1 VNAAP
6 PPRGRSAASIRPA
19 LAYARR
25 HRGRFVRELMDFV
38 RIPSVAA
45 EPGHAG
51 DVRRCAAW
59 LAARLAESGL
69 DARVMRT
76 RGQPLV
82 VARWTG
88 APGRPTVLVYGHY
101 DVQPAEDPS
110 SWSHPPFDPV
120 VRGADLLGR
129 GACDDKGQL
138 WAHVKAAESLLR
150 TAGRLPVNLLCLFEG
165 EEESGSGGL
174 LALLR
179 RPPPWLRADVALVS
193 DSPMRG
199 PGRPAVTCALR
210 GALSL
215 DVEVRGPGRELHSGL
230 YGGAVHNPLQALC
243 EIVAALHDGRGRIAI
258 PGLYATVPALSPAE
272 RAYLR
277 RTGPRES
284 EVGHDAGDPPA
295 LWGEAGFTPYERI
308 TLRPSLSVHGI
319 RGGYA
324 GDGAKAV
331 IPATASASLGI
342 RLVPGQEPEAVEALF
357 RRRIR
362 QLAPPSVRVRVR
374 TRFRARP
381 ARMDRRH
388 PAMRAAAAA
397 LRETFGREAVFLR
410 SGGTIPVVSA
420 LGEALRAPVV
430 LMGLA
435 LPDDRMHGPDEKMH
449 LPNLFRGIEASI
461 RFLHRVGG
469 MRGADAEESAAPR
482 HPSTRPRG
490 APACRAPNHPRTRT

>member
-1 VNAAP
+1 MD
-6 PPRGRSAASIRPA
+6 IDPA

-25 HRGRFVRELMDFV
+25 HRRRFVEELIRFV

-45 EPGHAG
+45 EPAHAA

-59 LAARLAESGL
+59 LARHLARIGL
-69 DARVMRT
+69 RARVLRT

-82 VARWTG
+82 AGAWMG

-120 VRGADLLGR
+120 VRGPHLLGR
-129 GACDDKGQL
+129 GASDDKGQL
-138 WAHVKAAESLLR
+138 WAHVKAAECLLR

-174 LALLR
+174 LELLR
-179 RPPPWLRADVALVS
+179 RPPPWLRADVVLVS
-193 DSPMRG
+193 DTPMRG

-215 DVEVRGPGRELHSGL
+215 EVEVRGPGRELHSGL

-243 EIVAALHDGRGRIAI
+243 EILAALHDGCGRIAI
-258 PGLYATVPALSPAE
+258 PGVYLTVPALSPAE

-277 RTGPRES
+277 RTGPTDE
-284 EVGHDAGDPPA
+284 EVRRDAGDPPA
-295 LWGEAGFTPYERI
+295 LWGEPGFTAYERI
-308 TLRPSLSVHGI
+308 TTRPSLSIHGI

-324 GDGAKAV
+324 GEGAKAV
-331 IPATASASLGI
+331 IPATATASVGM
-342 RLVPGQEPEAVEALF
+342 RLAPGQEPEAVEALF
-357 RRRIR
+357 RRRLA
-362 QLAPPSVRVRVR
+362 QLAPPTVRVRVR
-374 TRFRARP
+374 TLFRARG

-388 PAMRAAAAA
+388 PALRAAARA
-397 LRETFGREAVFLR
+397 LRQAFGRDAVFLR

-420 LGEALRAPVV
+420 LAEALRAPVV

-449 LPNLFRGIEASI
+449 LPNLFRGIEASL
-461 RFLHRVGG
+461 RFLHHVGG
-469 MRGADAEESAAPR
+469 MNEERGP
-482 HPSTRPRG
+482 
-490 APACRAPNHPRTRT
+490 

>member
-1 VNAAP
+1 MTAAP
-6 PPRGRSAASIRPA
+6 PPPGRAAASVAPA
-19 LAYARR
+19 LSYARR
-25 HRGRFVRELMDFV
+25 HRGRFVRELAELV

-45 EPGHAG
+45 EPAHAA
-51 DVRRCAAW
+51 DVRRCAEW
-59 LAARLAESGL
+59 LARHLAGIGL
-69 DARVMRT
+69 RARVLRT

-82 VARWTG
+82 AARWTG

-120 VRGADLLGR
+120 VRGADLFGR

-174 LALLR
+174 LDILR

-193 DSPMRG
+193 DSAMRG
-199 PGRPAVTCALR
+199 PGRPALTCALR

-215 DVEVRGPGRELHSGL
+215 ELEVRGPGRELHSGL
-230 YGGAVHNPLQALC
+230 YGGSVHNPLQALC

-258 PGLYATVPALSPAE
+258 PGLYRTVPALSGEE

-277 RTGPRES
+277 RTGPSES
-284 EVGHDAGDPPA
+284 EIRHDAGDPPA
-295 LWGEAGFTPYERI
+295 LWGEPGFTAYERI
-308 TLRPSLSVHGI
+308 TVRPALTLHGI

-324 GDGAKAV
+324 GEGAKAV
-331 IPATASASLGI
+331 IPASATASLGI
-342 RLVPGQEPEAVEALF
+342 RLAPGQEPDAVEALF

-362 QLAPPSVRVRVR
+362 ALAPPTVRVAVR

-397 LRETFGREAVFLR
+397 LREAFGREAVFLR
-410 SGGTIPVVSA
+410 SGGTIPVVTALEEA
-420 LGEALRAPVV
+420 LGAPVV

-435 LPDDRMHGPDEKMH
+435 LPDGRMHGPDEKMH
-449 LPNLFRGIEASI
+449 LPTLFRGIEASI
-461 RFLHRVGG
+461 RFLHRVGA
-469 MRGADAEESAAPR
+469 MRTGREREGAR
-482 HPSTRPRG
+482 
-490 APACRAPNHPRTRT
+490 